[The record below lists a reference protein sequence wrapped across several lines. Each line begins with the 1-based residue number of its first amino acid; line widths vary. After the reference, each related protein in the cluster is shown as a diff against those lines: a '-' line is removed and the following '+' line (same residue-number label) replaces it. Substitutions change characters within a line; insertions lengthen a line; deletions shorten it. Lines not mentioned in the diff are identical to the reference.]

1 MTAAPRDG
9 SVPYFP
15 MPAGLAVVIGGSGG
29 IGREICRRL
38 AACGADVALTYRSN
52 PAAAEAVAAEVTAT
66 GRSARIGAMDLVD
79 EASVSGFFAKL
90 AETGTTISS
99 VIVATGADISMDYV
113 GKVDPAEW
121 QQVIDGD
128 LNGFF
133 RVTQA
138 ALPHLRKS
146 GGSLTAMTSAGIV
159 RHAHRD
165 ILSIAPK
172 AAIESLIRA
181 VAREEGRFG
190 IRANSVALGPIDAGL
205 LHRLATRVPESF
217 MDAVHGNTALRRAGT
232 ATEAADAAVFL
243 ASCAASYI
251 TGVSLTV
258 DGGFSV

>member
-1 MTAAPRDG
+1 MSGASRDS
-9 SVPYFP
+9 SVPHFP
-15 MPAGLAVVIGGSGG
+15 MPAGLAIVIGGSGG
-29 IGREICRRL
+29 IGRAICRRL
-38 AACGADVALTYRSN
+38 ADCGADVALSYRGN
-52 PAAAEAVAAEVTAT
+52 AAAAQEVAAELAAQ
-66 GRSARIGAMDLVD
+66 GNAARIGAMDLAD
-79 EASVSGFFAKL
+79 AASVEAFFA
-90 AETGTTISS
+90 AQAATGQGISS
-99 VIVATGADISMDYV
+99 VIVAAGADISMVHV
-113 GKVDPAEW
+113 GQVEPEEW
-121 QQVIDGD
+121 RRVIDGD

-133 RVTQA
+133 NVTRA
-138 ALPHLRKS
+138 ALPYLRAT

-217 MDAVHGNTALRRAGT
+217 MEAVRANTALRRAGT

-243 ASCAASYI
+243 ASRAASYI
-251 TGVSLTV
+251 TGASLTV